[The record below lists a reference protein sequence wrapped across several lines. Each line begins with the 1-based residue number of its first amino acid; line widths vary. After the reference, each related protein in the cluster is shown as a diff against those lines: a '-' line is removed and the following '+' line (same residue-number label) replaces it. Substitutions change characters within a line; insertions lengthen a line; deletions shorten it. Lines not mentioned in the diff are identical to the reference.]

1 MTRRILFVDDEPR
14 ILRALERQLSG
25 RFEIQTAPGPEEG
38 LNATAQSGP
47 FAVVISDFRMP
58 GMNGIQ
64 FLAAVKRTNPDTVR
78 VMLTGQADLATAIAA
93 VNEGSIFRFLTKPCA
108 HEVLTAALDSALEQ
122 YRLITAERELLEKTL
137 RGSIRVLTEVLSLV
151 NPGAFSHACQISKYA
166 IHMAEHLKLRSLWEF
181 ELASMLCHLGYI
193 SVPQQVLD
201 KAAANEELTAG
212 EQAVFSAHPG
222 VAERLLENIPRLE
235 PIARIIRNQC
245 NPPPAEERMD
255 SLFVGSDIIGV
266 GTAILRAA
274 IEFDRL
280 ATVKKSRHDALTQMR
295 LAGCFSPRLLDALE
309 TAEMQSVEQQVQ
321 FLRVHYLKPA
331 MVANQDIYTNSGVL
345 LVSKGK
351 DLTLPMIEKL
361 RGFAKSVG
369 IPQPISVLVA

>member
-1 MTRRILFVDDEPR
+1 MRP
-14 ILRALERQLSG
+14 
-25 RFEIQTAPGPEEG
+25 
-38 LNATAQSGP
+38 
-47 FAVVISDFRMP
+47 
-58 GMNGIQ
+58 
-64 FLAAVKRTNPDTVR
+64 
-78 VMLTGQADLATAIAA
+78 
-93 VNEGSIFRFLTKPCA
+93 
-108 HEVLTAALDSALEQ
+108 
-122 YRLITAERELLEKTL
+122 
-137 RGSIRVLTEVLSLV
+137 
-151 NPGAFSHACQISKYA
+151 
-166 IHMAEHLKLRSLWEF
+166 
-181 ELASMLCHLGYI
+181 
-193 SVPQQVLD
+193 SV
-201 KAAANEELTAG
+201 
-212 EQAVFSAHPG
+212 
-222 VAERLLENIPRLE
+222 
-235 PIARIIRNQC
+235 
-245 NPPPAEERMD
+245 
-255 SLFVGSDIIGV
+255 
-266 GTAILRAA
+266 RAA